1 VLQYPRRNST
11 RATVPPSRTA
21 HPPPVLFT
29 RYSPLAAAG
38 SLPRAVT
45 MLDDI
50 EAAALRVRLQA
61 ARLLEEEFKAA
72 ALE

>member
-1 VLQYPRRNST
+1 
-11 RATVPPSRTA
+11 
-21 HPPPVLFT
+21 
-29 RYSPLAAAG
+29 
-38 SLPRAVT
+38 